1 MRFRSEQTVIRYAG
15 AVVLGIGQR
24 FGQDEFARTQEY
36 TTQAVQVL
44 GAAAPVLDSY
54 GNAQGSTDFSVA
66 IDFATPEEALAEAM
80 RRQGHVDG
88 HQTGVLE
95 LQVGDAVQVWN
106 AGILRFESRVT
117 FPGNGVRLLCS
128 YAFVTA

>member
-1 MRFRSEQTVIRYAG
+1 MRFRSRQTEIRYAG

-24 FGQDEFARTQEY
+24 FGQDEFALAQEY
-36 TTQAVQVL
+36 TTQAVQLL
-44 GAAAPVLDSY
+44 GAEAPVLDSY

-66 IDFATPEEALAEAM
+66 IDFDLPEEALAESM
-80 RRQGHVDG
+80 RRKAHVDE
-88 HQTGVLE
+88 HQTGMLE
-95 LQVGDAVQVWN
+95 LQVGDAVQTWN
-106 AGILRFESRVT
+106 AGILRFESRMV

>member
-44 GAAAPVLDSY
+44 GAVAPVLDSY

-66 IDFATPEEALAEAM
+66 LDFDTPEEIKADPEGFVILDRADLEPYFPDYMPTKSIQLLILALLESF
-80 RRQGHVDG
+80 RRK
-88 HQTGVLE
+88 
-95 LQVGDAVQVWN
+95 N
-106 AGILRFESRVT
+106 A
-117 FPGNGVRLLCS
+117 
-128 YAFVTA
+128 